1 MSAKIIDGKI
11 LAANIR
17 ADLKVE
23 IERLGGKPGLAVILV
38 GNNPSSQI
46 YVRNKVKA
54 CNDLGIESFSY
65 CLPETTSQAELE
77 LLVKTVVADGR
88 VNGILVQLPLP
99 KHICEAD
106 ILSLIPAEKDVDG
119 FSNYNMGNMLLG
131 GECLLPCTPHG
142 IIKLIES
149 TGEDIC
155 GKNAVVIGRSNIVG
169 KPASMLL
176 LSKNA
181 TVTICHSKTQN
192 LSDITKN
199 ADILVVAVGR
209 PQFVNG
215 NMIKPG
221 AIVID
226 VGTNR
231 VDGKLVGDVEFE
243 SASSV
248 AEWITPVPGGVG
260 PMTITMLM
268 HNTVQAYKRA
278 NGVK

>member
-1 MSAKIIDGKI
+1 MSAKIIDGKL
-11 LAANIR
+11 LASNIR
-17 ADLKVE
+17 ANLKLE

-38 GNNPSSQI
+38 GNNPSSEI

-65 CLPETTSQAELE
+65 CLPDTTSQVELE
-77 LLVKTVVADGR
+77 ELVKNVVADSR
-88 VNGILVQLPLP
+88 VNGVLVQLPLP

-131 GECLLPCTPHG
+131 NECLFPCTPHG

-155 GKNAVVIGRSNIVG
+155 GKNAVVVGRSNIVG

-192 LSDITKN
+192 LSSITKN
-199 ADILVVAVGR
+199 ADILVVAVGK
-209 PQFVNG
+209 PQFING
-215 NMIKPG
+215 DMIKPG

-231 VDGKLVGDVEFE
+231 VDGKLVGDVEFD
-243 SASSV
+243 SASKV

-278 NGVK
+278 NGFE